1 MDMTFIPLFVS
12 SSTIFFA
19 FLVILVVALL
29 GLSVYLVAN
38 LVINSYRYNK
48 FQMPV
53 EKDLII
59 GLGEKEQKIV
69 DPIEITKFNIAKS
82 SENELIAESRTIS
95 KVMHEEEK
103 KRLEE
108 QRLQE
113 LKRLKKELSK
123 KGKKNDFRRGL

>member
-108 QRLQE
+108 QRQQE

-123 KGKKNDFRRGL
+123 KGKKK

>member
-82 SENELIAESRTIS
+82 SESELIAESRTMS

-123 KGKKNDFRRGL
+123 KGKKK

>member
-29 GLSVYLVAN
+29 GLSVYLIAN
-38 LVINSYRYNK
+38 LVLNSYRYNK

-69 DPIEITKFNIAKS
+69 DPIEVTKFNIAKS
-82 SENELIAESRTIS
+82 SESELIEESRSMS
-95 KVMHEEEK
+95 KIMLEEEK

-108 QRLQE
+108 QKQQE

-123 KGKKNDFRRGL
+123 KGKKK

>member
-82 SENELIAESRTIS
+82 SENELIAESRTTS

-123 KGKKNDFRRGL
+123 KGKKK